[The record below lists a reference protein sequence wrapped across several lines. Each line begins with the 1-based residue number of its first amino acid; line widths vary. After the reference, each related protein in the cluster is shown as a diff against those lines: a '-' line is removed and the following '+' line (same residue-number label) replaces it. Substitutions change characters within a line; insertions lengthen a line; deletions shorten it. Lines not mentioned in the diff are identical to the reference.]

1 MLNNQMVILQYTSY
15 IPDILQNSRLVA
27 TVSTGLKTC
36 FHITLRK
43 LCETSMEA
51 TLVISRRF
59 NGFSWDMKWRRVDW
73 SDQKVGL
80 DHCLMLPNKI
90 WVWQLRLAQF
100 VCMLIDC
107 WQYKQV
113 FHVSWFPF
121 SLVEVPFLLVGI
133 PLFVG

>member
-1 MLNNQMVILQYTSY
+1 MVIFHGYVSHNQMVILQYTSYIYIY

-27 TVSTGLKTC
+27 TVSTGLKTY
-36 FHITLRK
+36 FGHFPKIQW
-43 LCETSMEA
+43 
-51 TLVISRRF
+51 
-59 NGFSWDMKWRRVDW
+59 FSCDTKWRRVDW